1 MEEILA
7 EEGRREM
14 IECNRGRMGLMKKQ
28 KIFFALG
35 TVNTITV
42 FEDGC
47 DRVLSMA
54 AMRVR
59 ELHQK
64 LSIFDQSSEIG
75 IINQFAGEKP
85 VAVSNDTFRL
95 IQNACIYSKITN
107 GYFDITTKPLNT
119 IWKEAFK
126 TGELPSD
133 EIVQN
138 TKWLTD
144 YHDIVL
150 NEQEKT
156 VMLKKRGQQLDLGGI
171 AKGYAADE
179 AKKIL
184 LENGIANALINF
196 GGTVINIGENR
207 KIGIRNPF
215 SKEEKPFAKIDIGNK
230 AVVTSGIYEQ
240 CIEKNHSY

>member
-1 MEEILA
+1 M
-7 EEGRREM
+7 
-14 IECNRGRMGLMKKQ
+14 
-28 KIFFALG
+28 
-35 TVNTITV
+35 
-42 FEDGC
+42 
-47 DRVLSMA
+47 
-54 AMRVR
+54 
-59 ELHQK
+59 
-64 LSIFDQSSEIG
+64 
-75 IINQFAGEKP
+75 
-85 VAVSNDTFRL
+85 
-95 IQNACIYSKITN
+95 
-107 GYFDITTKPLNT
+107 
-119 IWKEAFK
+119 
-126 TGELPSD
+126 
-133 EIVQN
+133 
-138 TKWLTD
+138 
-144 YHDIVL
+144 

-179 AKKIL
+179 VKKIL